1 MRPCHL
7 LPVSFLFQKSF
18 VCFKSSN
25 FVVGVFHHWRF
36 PLSQRE
42 KEIENVFILFC
53 WLVDDDGSLRT
64 VTLLVRDLTWIAHE
78 MTRKPKEML
87 RERQHSLNSF
97 SRIFFCASSLF
108 KWIPIP
114 IMRLKNAHRWTN
126 EWKKK
131 NESWWL
137 LCISSMSQ
145 RDSHILLLSTHTIV
159 NVVQNSVK
167 YFVNPQFCFLLKYY
181 YYYYFQITDN
191 RSIWR
196 SKRTKVTSATTKRTV
211 NSIWWILKPFITK
224 NITAVVLNLI
234 QT

>member
-131 NESWWL
+131 TNPDDFYVFHPCLRETP
-137 LCISSMSQ
+137 ISFYY
-145 RDSHILLLSTHTIV
+145 RDTQSST
-159 NVVQNSVK
+159 S
-167 YFVNPQFCFLLKYY
+167 
-181 YYYYFQITDN
+181 
-191 RSIWR
+191 
-196 SKRTKVTSATTKRTV
+196 SKIA
-211 NSIWWILKPFITK
+211 W
-224 NITAVVLNLI
+224 NIS
-234 QT
+234 